1 LASACALRSDRRY
14 DRHLGLMHSDPVSSI
29 SARLWGARI
38 AINAVFLGCG
48 ITVGAWSSQLPRIKE
63 ALGLSDTSLSFI
75 VLAFACGSI
84 PVMPLAG
91 GLVARWGGV
100 RTIAVASVG
109 SAVGML
115 MLGLAGSF
123 PILLLTTLLAG
134 SAIGML
140 DVSMNA
146 HATAVELAFRRPIMS
161 SIHGWFSLGGLVG
174 AGCGGLLTEQAV
186 SITVI
191 LGLSGATVLLA
202 GVLGAP
208 FLAVAEHR
216 RRGSGFALPRRPV
229 LTIGLLCLMAFL
241 IEGAVVDWSGVYMRD
256 VSHASLGISAAGF
269 AGFSV
274 SMAVGRF
281 TGDAVVRRFGSA
293 VVMMVSGCLAAAGI
307 GLALALPYPVAAT
320 LGFLIAGM
328 GMANVVPLLFSAAG
342 RVPGIPPAAGVAMA
356 ATMGYG
362 AFLTG
367 PPLIGLL
374 AGVLGLRLAML
385 VPLLC
390 AVAIAVSTRR

>member
-1 LASACALRSDRRY
+1 VAVAIRRH
-14 DRHLGLMHSDPVSSI
+14 DRHLGLMRTDPVSTI
-29 SARLWGARI
+29 SARPWGARI
-38 AINAVFLGCG
+38 AISAVFLACG
-48 ITVGAWSSQLPRIKE
+48 VTVGAWASQLPRLKE
-63 ALGLSDTSLSFI
+63 ALGMSDTALSFI

-91 GLVARWGGV
+91 ALVARWGGV
-100 RTIAVASVG
+100 RTIAAACIG

-115 MLGLAGSF
+115 MLGLAGSY
-123 PILLLTTLLAG
+123 PTLLISTLLAG

-186 SITVI
+186 SIAVI
-191 LGLSGATVLLA
+191 LGLSGAAVLFA
-202 GVLGAP
+202 GTLGAP
-208 FLAVAEHR
+208 FLTVEEHG
-216 RRGSGFALPRRPV
+216 RGGSAFALPRRPV

-241 IEGAVVDWSGVYMRD
+241 IEGAIVDWSGVYMRD
-256 VSHASLGISAAGF
+256 VSHASLGLSAAGF
-269 AGFSV
+269 AGFSI
-274 SMAVGRF
+274 SMALGRF
-281 TGDAVVRRFGSA
+281 NGDAVVRRFGSEA
-293 VVMMVSGCLAAAGI
+293 VMRGSGCLAAAGL
-307 GLALALPYPVAAT
+307 GLALALPHPVTAT
-320 LGFLIAGM
+320 LGFLVTGM

-342 RVPGIPPAAGVAMA
+342 RVPGVPPAAGVAMA

-367 PPLIGLL
+367 PPLIGFL
-374 AGVLGLRLAML
+374 AGVTGLQLAML

-390 AVAIAVSTRR
+390 AVVLAASARR

>member
-1 LASACALRSDRRY
+1 
-14 DRHLGLMHSDPVSSI
+14 MHSDPVFSI
-29 SARLWGARI
+29 TVRPSGARI
-38 AINAVFLGCG
+38 AISAVFLACG

-63 ALGLSDTSLSFI
+63 ALHLSDTSLSFI

-84 PVMPLAG
+84 PVMPLG
-91 GLVARWGGV
+91 GILVSRWGGV
-100 RTIAVASVG
+100 RTIAATSIG
-109 SAVGML
+109 SAAGML
-115 MLGLAGSF
+115 MLGQAGSF
-123 PILLLTTLLAG
+123 PILLVAALLAG
-134 SAIGML
+134 AAIGML

-146 HATAVELAFRRPIMS
+146 HATAVELAFRRPILS

-174 AGCGGLLTEQAV
+174 AGCGGLLTEQAA
-186 SITVI
+186 SIAMV

-202 GVLGAP
+202 GVLGTP
-208 FLAVAEHR
+208 FLTVAAHGRE
-216 RRGSGFALPRRPV
+216 GSGFALPRRPV

-256 VSHASLGISAAGF
+256 VSQASLGISATGF
-269 AGFSV
+269 AGFSI

-281 TGDAVVRRFGSA
+281 TGDTMVRRFGRGLI
-293 VVMMVSGCLAAAGI
+293 MRVSGCLAAAGI
-307 GLALALPYPVAAT
+307 GLALALPSPVTAM
-320 LGFLIAGM
+320 LGFLVAGM

-367 PPLIGLL
+367 PPLIGFL

-390 AVAIAVSTRR
+390 AVAIAAGARR

>member
-1 LASACALRSDRRY
+1 MH
-14 DRHLGLMHSDPVSSI
+14 DRHLGMMRTDPVSTVT
-29 SARLWGARI
+29 ARPWGARI
-38 AINAVFLGCG
+38 AISAVFLACG
-48 ITVGAWSSQLPRIKE
+48 ITVGAWASQLPRIKE
-63 ALGLSDTSLSFI
+63 TLGLSDATLSFV

-84 PVMPLAG
+84 PVMPLTGA
-91 GLVARWGGV
+91 LVARWGGV
-100 RTIAVASVG
+100 RTIAAASVG
-109 SAVGML
+109 SAAGML
-115 MLGLAGSF
+115 MLGLAGNF
-123 PILLLTTLLAG
+123 TTLLVTSLLAG

-161 SIHGWFSLGGLVG
+161 SIHGWFSLGGLIG

-186 SITVI
+186 SIAVV

-208 FLAVAEHR
+208 FLTVAEHG
-216 RRGSGFALPRRPV
+216 RGGAGFALPRRPV
-229 LTIGLLCLMAFL
+229 LAIGLLCLMAFL

-256 VSHASLGISAAGF
+256 VAQASLGVSAAGF
-269 AGFSV
+269 AGFSIA
-274 SMAVGRF
+274 MALGRF
-281 TGDAVVRRFGSA
+281 TGDAVVRRLGR
-293 VVMMVSGCLAAAGI
+293 VIVMMVSGCLAAAGI
-307 GLALALPYPVAAT
+307 GLALALPYPAATT
-320 LGFLIAGM
+320 LGFLLAGM

-342 RVPGIPPAAGVAMA
+342 RVPGVPPAAGVAMA

-367 PPLIGLL
+367 PPLIGFL
-374 AGVLGLRLAML
+374 AGAIGLRLAML

-390 AVAIAVSTRR
+390 AVAIAASARR

>member
-1 LASACALRSDRRY
+1 MMRTKSVLTLSGRPWR
-14 DRHLGLMHSDPVSSI
+14 
-29 SARLWGARI
+29 ARI
-38 AINAVFLGCG
+38 AISAVFLACG
-48 ITVGAWSSQLPRIKE
+48 ITVGAWASQLPRLKE
-63 ALGLSDTSLSFI
+63 TLGMSDASLSFV

-91 GLVARWGGV
+91 ALVARWGGA
-100 RTIAVASVG
+100 RTIAAASIC
-109 SAVGML
+109 SAAGTL
-115 MLGLAGSF
+115 MLGLAGNF
-123 PILLLTTLLAG
+123 HGLLLAALLAG
-134 SAIGML
+134 SAIGAL

-146 HATAVELAFRRPIMS
+146 HATAVELAFGRPIMS

-186 SITVI
+186 PIVGI
-191 LGLSGATVLLA
+191 LGSSGATVLFA

-208 FLAVAEHR
+208 FLTVAAHG
-216 RRGSGFALPRRPV
+216 RGSAGFAVPRRPV
-229 LTIGLLCLMAFL
+229 LVIGLLCLIAFL
-241 IEGAVVDWSGVYMRD
+241 IEGAVVDWSGVYLRD

-281 TGDAVVRRFGSA
+281 TGDAVVRRLGGPA
-293 VVMMVSGCLAAAGI
+293 VMMVSGCLAAAGI
-307 GLALALPYPVAAT
+307 GLALTLPYPATAT
-320 LGFLIAGM
+320 LGFLAAGM

-367 PPLIGLL
+367 PPLIGFL
-374 AGVLGLRLAML
+374 AEALGLRLAML

-390 AVAIAVSTRR
+390 AVAIATAARLRPATGDAVRGSL

>member
-1 LASACALRSDRRY
+1 MMRT
-14 DRHLGLMHSDPVSSI
+14 HPVSSI
-29 SARLWGARI
+29 SARPWGGRI

-48 ITVGAWSSQLPRIKE
+48 ITVGAWASQLPRIKE
-63 ALGLSDTSLSFI
+63 ALGMSDTSLSFI

-91 GLVARWGGV
+91 ALVVRWGGV
-100 RTIAVASVG
+100 RTIAAASVG
-109 SAVGML
+109 SAVGVL

-123 PILLLTTLLAG
+123 PILLFAALLAG

-186 SITVI
+186 SIAVV
-191 LGLSGATVLLA
+191 LGSSGATVLLA

-208 FLAVAEHR
+208 FLTVAAHGR
-216 RRGSGFALPRRPV
+216 GGSGFALPRRPV
-229 LTIGLLCLMAFL
+229 LAIGLLCLMAFL
-241 IEGAVVDWSGVYMRD
+241 IEGAVVDWSGVYLRD
-256 VSHASLGISAAGF
+256 MSHSSLGISAAGF

-274 SMAVGRF
+274 SMALDRF
-281 TGDAVVRRFGSA
+281 TGDAVVRRFGGA
-293 VVMMVSGCLAAAGI
+293 MVMMVSGCLAAAGI
-307 GLALALPYPVAAT
+307 GLALALPYPVSAT
-320 LGFLIAGM
+320 LGFLVAGM

-367 PPLIGLL
+367 PPLIGFL
-374 AGVLGLRLAML
+374 AGMLGLQLAML

-390 AVAIAVSTRR
+390 AVAIAAGARR

>member
-1 LASACALRSDRRY
+1 MMRT
-14 DRHLGLMHSDPVSSI
+14 HPVSSI
-29 SARLWGARI
+29 SARPWGGRI

-48 ITVGAWSSQLPRIKE
+48 ITVGAWASQLPRIKE
-63 ALGLSDTSLSFI
+63 ALGMSDTSLSFI

-91 GLVARWGGV
+91 ALVVRWGGV
-100 RTIAVASVG
+100 RTIAAASVG
-109 SAVGML
+109 SAVGVL

-123 PILLLTTLLAG
+123 PILLFAALLAG

-186 SITVI
+186 SIAVV
-191 LGLSGATVLLA
+191 LGSSGATVLLA

-208 FLAVAEHR
+208 FLTVAAHGR
-216 RRGSGFALPRRPV
+216 GGSGFALPRRPV
-229 LTIGLLCLMAFL
+229 LAIGLLCLMAFL
-241 IEGAVVDWSGVYMRD
+241 IEGAVVDWSGVYLRD
-256 VSHASLGISAAGF
+256 VSHSSLGISAAGF

-274 SMAVGRF
+274 SMALDRF
-281 TGDAVVRRFGSA
+281 TGDAVVRRFGGA
-293 VVMMVSGCLAAAGI
+293 MVMMVSGCLAAAGI
-307 GLALALPYPVAAT
+307 GLALALPYPVSAT
-320 LGFLIAGM
+320 LGFLVAGM

-367 PPLIGLL
+367 PPLIGFL
-374 AGVLGLRLAML
+374 AGMLGLQLAML

-390 AVAIAVSTRR
+390 AVAIAAGARR